1 MIWFLFVS
9 IFFLVFVA
17 AFFSA
22 AETSLT
28 AVSRARIYRLA
39 KEGKKRAQMV
49 KYLLDSMEQLI
60 GTILLGNNFVAIL
73 STTVAGVVFEAWF
86 DEGGIAITTVVMTFL
101 LLIFAEVMPKVY
113 GFQNAEKIVLML
125 APFLVVIFKVLAP
138 VAKGIKIL
146 VRKIWQ
152 ILGINVNSEGN
163 IKSAK
168 EEILSLIEMYSD
180 NQVQKE
186 KFMLRGILDL
196 SSVPLVDVMV
206 HRKDL
211 VMLNGDMP
219 LKDITQVLSQTPYTR
234 FPVWEKTQ
242 DNIIGVLHLRT
253 FVHLLSEKKSLDLPI
268 KKLLKKEPWF
278 VPESTSLFAQLQE
291 FRKRREHMALVID
304 EYGALEGIITL
315 EDILEEIVGEISDE
329 YDVLEKTVQSQV
341 DGSYL
346 VAGDMTV
353 RDLNKQF
360 DWSLPEEEAAT
371 LAGLLIHG
379 CQGVPKE
386 QETYHLHG
394 LYIQVIKRLHHQL
407 LWLSIKPDHDKHTF

>member
-73 STTVAGVVFEAWF
+73 STTVAGVVFETWF

-138 VAKGIKIL
+138 VAKGIKTL

-196 SSVPLVDVMV
+196 SSVPLADVMV

-219 LKDITQVLSQTPYTR
+219 LKDITQVLSKTPYTR

-253 FVHLLSEKKSLDLPI
+253 FVHLLWEKKSLDLPI

-329 YDVLEKTVQSQV
+329 YDVLEKNVQPQA

-371 LAGLLIHG
+371 LAGLLIHE
-379 CQGVPKE
+379 CQGVPQE

-407 LWLSIKPDHDKHTF
+407 LWLSIKPDHDKHTL

>member
-1 MIWFLFVS
+1 
-9 IFFLVFVA
+9 
-17 AFFSA
+17 
-22 AETSLT
+22 
-28 AVSRARIYRLA
+28 
-39 KEGKKRAQMV
+39 
-49 KYLLDSMEQLI
+49 
-60 GTILLGNNFVAIL
+60 
-73 STTVAGVVFEAWF
+73 
-86 DEGGIAITTVVMTFL
+86 
-101 LLIFAEVMPKVY
+101 
-113 GFQNAEKIVLML
+113 ML

-379 CQGVPKE
+379 CQGVPQE

>member
-1 MIWFLFVS
+1 
-9 IFFLVFVA
+9 
-17 AFFSA
+17 
-22 AETSLT
+22 
-28 AVSRARIYRLA
+28 
-39 KEGKKRAQMV
+39 
-49 KYLLDSMEQLI
+49 
-60 GTILLGNNFVAIL
+60 
-73 STTVAGVVFEAWF
+73 
-86 DEGGIAITTVVMTFL
+86 
-101 LLIFAEVMPKVY
+101 
-113 GFQNAEKIVLML
+113 ML

-138 VAKGIKIL
+138 VAKGIKTL

-196 SSVPLVDVMV
+196 SSVPLADVMV

-219 LKDITQVLSQTPYTR
+219 LKDITQVLSKTPYTR

-253 FVHLLSEKKSLDLPI
+253 FVHLLWEKKSLDLPI

-329 YDVLEKTVQSQV
+329 YDVLEKNVQPQA

-371 LAGLLIHG
+371 LAGLLIHE
-379 CQGVPKE
+379 CQGVPQE

-407 LWLSIKPDHDKHTF
+407 LWLSIKPDHDKHTL